1 MSVDGDQVDYT
12 RKAGLVFSELI
23 LADGQPKQTRQEFWE
38 SVEKSETRKN
48 STVSRE
54 IIAALPLELNQAQRQ
69 HLAKSFA
76 LDMRRHFDL
85 PAVDLNIH
93 EPVKRKRE
101 TTAQENPHLHL
112 QFPDRNASGKK
123 IREFSRPKTVQ
134 AIRHL
139 WEQHCNYALEK
150 AGLETRISMKPLE
163 KQINELEAEIRQDK
177 KKIRYREEKIF
188 NLELELYAQSH
199 IKPRS
204 MAQQAEGRPQ
214 PLAGQDRGTG
224 KANPEFGGEPQKLE
238 GSSDRRPG
246 LDFQDAERDHRRRE
260 AREKPGVGGI
270 DRTTGRAGSQSDG
283 SGEQLSLIR
292 QMMEKIRLQLEAWK
306 EKIDL
311 ETIRSKSHDSRTDDR
326 EAHNHRQKAQAPHA

>member
-23 LADGQPKQTRQEFWE
+23 LADGQPKQTRQEFWK

-54 IIAALPLELNQAQRQ
+54 IIAALPLELDQAQRQ

-101 TTAQENPHLHL
+101 ATAQENPHLHL

-123 IREFSRPKTVQ
+123 IREFSSPKTIQ
-134 AIRHL
+134 KIRHL

-150 AGLETRISMKPLE
+150 AGLEIQISMKPLE
-163 KQINELEAEIRQDK
+163 AQIRQLEAEIRRDK
-177 KKIRYREEKIF
+177 KQIRYREEKIF
-188 NLELELYAQSH
+188 NLELELYAQTH
-199 IKPRS
+199 VQPRS
-204 MAQQAEGRPQ
+204 MEGQPEARPQ
-214 PLAGQDRGTG
+214 PLAGHSGGTG
-224 KANPEFGGEPQKLE
+224 KADAGNGGEPQE
-238 GSSDRRPG
+238 FAGSHSRRPG
-246 LDFQDAERDHRRRE
+246 MDIQDAERNNRRRE
-260 AREKPGVGGI
+260 AREKPGAGRI
-270 DRTTGRAGSQSDG
+270 DLTAGRVGSQSDG
-283 SGEQLSLIR
+283 AGEQLTLIR
-292 QMMEKIRLQLEAWK
+292 QLMEKIMLQLEAWK
-306 EKIDL
+306 EQIDL
-311 ETIRSKSHDSRTDDR
+311 ETIWSKSHDNRNDDR
-326 EAHNHRQKAQAPHA
+326 EAYNHRQKAQTPHP